1 MKRRLV
7 VAASAVAL
15 LATAIALPPQVT
27 LASWTDAEYGTTGQL
42 TAGSVN
48 PVTTVTCS
56 ITGGALSAKS
66 VNLGWTAP
74 ATGLA
79 PDSYDVTWPG
89 HSQTVAGTSIV
100 IGPGLL
106 SLGTITFTIKS
117 RFGAVPWVSTGVNQS
132 VNAVT
137 SLLVSCV

>member
-7 VAASAVAL
+7 IAASAVAL
-15 LATAIALPPQVT
+15 LAAAVALPPQPT
-27 LASWTDAEYGTTGQL
+27 LASWVDGEYVTASL
-42 TAGSVN
+42 TAGLIQ
-48 PVTTVTCS
+48 PVTGVTCS
-56 ITGGALSAKS
+56 ISGGALSAKS

-74 ATGLA
+74 ATGVA

-89 HSQTVAGTSIV
+89 HSQTVTGTSIV

-117 RFGAVPWVSTGVNQS
+117 RVGTAPWLSTGVNQS

-137 SLLVSCV
+137 SLLVSCI

>member
-7 VAASAVAL
+7 IAASAVAL
-15 LATAIALPPQVT
+15 LAAAIALPPQPT
-27 LASWTDAEYGTTGQL
+27 LASWVDAEYSTATL
-42 TAGSVN
+42 AAGSIN
-48 PVTTVTCS
+48 PVTGVTCS
-56 ITGGALSAKS
+56 ISGGALSAKS

-74 ATGLA
+74 ASGLA

-89 HSQTVAGTSIV
+89 HSQTVAGTSII

-117 RFGAVPWVSTGVNQS
+117 RVGSVPWVSSGVNQS

-137 SLLVSCV
+137 SLLVACI